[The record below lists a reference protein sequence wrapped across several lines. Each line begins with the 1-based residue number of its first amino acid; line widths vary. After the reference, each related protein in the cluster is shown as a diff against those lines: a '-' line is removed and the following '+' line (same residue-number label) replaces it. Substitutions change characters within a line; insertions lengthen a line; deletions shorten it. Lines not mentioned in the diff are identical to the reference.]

1 MRRSFLLGFVLA
13 SLGLLL
19 LGGCPGLPGAGEK
32 GAASL
37 RRFRSADELLSYF
50 KSQARAQLRRQAPGW
65 FDVPVIAFGPGPSAG
80 GIGETAGESG
90 GVSFSTTNLQEPGV
104 DESDVFKSDGTY
116 FYIARGRTLRVV
128 RAIPAA
134 ALAQVGALEFD
145 SLIAALYLTG
155 DNRLIAL
162 GQKGPQAG
170 GDARIMIW
178 PPYFVGA
185 STVVYSVNIANPA
198 APRLVARNELDGSLV
213 SSRLTG
219 GRLIVVL
226 TIAPQLP
233 ADPTPWAITALTLDD
248 ILPRQRPAGAPR
260 PLVPPENWYRPD
272 TPDGYYAT
280 AIVTLNA
287 ADITQTVGAVAVLAA
302 AETIYASTQAVYLT
316 DSTQADD
323 GTRRTRTKLHKFRFN
338 ADGVAEYVASGT
350 VPGRPLNQFSLS
362 EFEGHLR
369 LATHIEPVFVGRIGT
384 GFAEPPT
391 AGATARAAADDAP
404 HNAVYV
410 LREEAGELV
419 IRGRVEGIAPNERL
433 YAARFL
439 GPRGYLVTFL
449 QIDPL
454 FVLDLS
460 DPAAPALIGELKVPG
475 FSDYLHPL
483 GANRLIGVGRTV
495 KSLGNVAVV
504 NAVQL
509 SLFDTTDPGNPTLV
523 QQLELGGSGSWTDV
537 SYTHKAFTFLP
548 ESSESGLL
556 ALPVW
561 LQAGTAGPGPAGAG
575 SSPGFEGIVCY
586 RVTPSGFSELGR
598 VPAVRS
604 SQVMNSWNPWQR
616 GAFIGDTVFAIT
628 PAGVTAA
635 SGNPFSTITS
645 VNLPAGAGDN
655 AGVAFGGV

>member
-1 MRRSFLLGFVLA
+1 MRRSFLLGFGLGALA
-13 SLGLLL
+13 LLL
-19 LGGCPGLPGAGEK
+19 LGGCPGLPGASE
-32 GAASL
+32 ASL
-37 RRFRSADELLSYF
+37 RRFRPADELLSYF
-50 KSQARAQLRRQAPGW
+50 KSQARQQLRRQTRGG
-65 FDVPVIAFGPGPSAG
+65 FGDPMTVLGLAPSAG
-80 GIGETAGESG
+80 GVGDAAGESG
-90 GVSFSTTNLQEPGV
+90 GASFSTTNLQEPGV
-104 DESDVFKSDGTY
+104 DESDVFKSDGTH
-116 FYIARGRTLRVV
+116 FYIARGRTLRIV
-128 RAIPAA
+128 RANPTA

-145 SLIAALYLTG
+145 SFITALYLTG

-162 GQKGPQAG
+162 GQKDLQAG
-170 GDARIMIW
+170 GDAGIMIW
-178 PPYFVGA
+178 PPYHVGA

-198 APRLVARNELDGSLV
+198 APTLVARNELDGSLV

-219 GRLIVVL
+219 GRLILVL

-233 ADPTPWAITALTLDD
+233 ADPTPRAIDALTLDD
-248 ILPRQRPAGAPR
+248 ILPRQRSAGARR
-260 PLVPPENWYRPD
+260 PLVPPENWYRPE

-280 AIVTLNA
+280 AILTLDA
-287 ADITQTVGAVAVLAA
+287 ADITRTVGAVAVMAA

-316 DSTQADD
+316 DSTHADD
-323 GTRRTRTKLHKFRFN
+323 GTRRTRTALHKFRFN
-338 ADGVAEYVASGT
+338 AGGVAEYVASGT
-350 VPGRPLNQFSLS
+350 VPGRPLNQFSLN

-369 LATHIEPVFVGRIGT
+369 LATHIEPVFFARIGI
-384 GFAEPPT
+384 GFREPPT
-391 AGATARAAADDAP
+391 AGATAQAAADDAP

-410 LREEAGELV
+410 LRENAGKLV

-460 DPAAPALIGELKVPG
+460 DPAAPAVIGELKVPG

-495 KSLGNVAVV
+495 RSFGNVAVV

-556 ALPVW
+556 VLPVW

-604 SQVMNSWNPWQR
+604 PQSLHWWNPWRR

-645 VNLPAGAGDN
+645 VNLPDGPGDN
-655 AGVAFGGV
+655 GGVVFGGF